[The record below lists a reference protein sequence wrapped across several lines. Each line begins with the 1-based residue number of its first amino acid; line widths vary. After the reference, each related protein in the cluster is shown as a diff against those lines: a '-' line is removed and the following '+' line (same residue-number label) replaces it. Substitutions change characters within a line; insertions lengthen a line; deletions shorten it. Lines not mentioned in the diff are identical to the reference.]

1 MRGHQLSELL
11 NGAVLRNQNR
21 SLTDAEI
28 IAELVALA
36 NELRAEISDLP
47 NSGSRTLKLRST
59 TPWSRTT
66 ALSGVGRRDAPG
78 QSRVSA

>member
-36 NELRAEISDLP
+36 NELRAEIQRPAELGLSYAEVAFYDAVVQ
-47 NSGSRTLKLRST
+47 NDSAV
-59 TPWSRTT
+59 WSWAT
-66 ALSGVGRRDAPG
+66 
-78 QSRVSA
+78 